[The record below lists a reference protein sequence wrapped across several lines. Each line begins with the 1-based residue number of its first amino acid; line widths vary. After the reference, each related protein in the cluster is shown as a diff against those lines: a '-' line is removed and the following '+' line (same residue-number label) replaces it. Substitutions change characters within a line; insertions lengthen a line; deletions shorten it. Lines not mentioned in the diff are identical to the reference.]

1 MADNVF
7 MSKNNQ
13 PPEEEKPGSFR
24 PDLLSSSPEL
34 EMILKAN
41 KDMEL
46 NPGVVSDQ
54 TFESQYPEES
64 PTRIF
69 AEQPATPLRYLSP
82 EEESL
87 GIRVRPVNPGTL
99 TSVPPVF
106 QPQAPSINTPQNT
119 DGQYVNRGFISIED
133 VLFGEAGRY
142 YQYSEKLD
150 ALLKFTQ
157 ENLVSRGSNI
167 EESLKDPEK
176 KAKLISDIDSIVLR
190 ELVAEGG
197 YREDV
202 KQFLIASITNEIVGL
217 GPLEPIWQDASITE
231 VIVNGPDN
239 IYIEKEGKL
248 MRASGTRFRSQEHL
262 FEVCQR
268 IIQSTGGKLDITN
281 PLADGRL
288 ADGSRVNAVH
298 QNLANRGPLLT
309 IRRFP
314 QLNRSLVD
322 LVALGALNEEMA
334 SLLAW
339 LVSNKASSLVVG
351 GTGTGKA
358 LDVDTP
364 IPTPK
369 GFVRM
374 GDLKIGDTVFDEQ
387 GKQTLVIGA
396 YDEEIDRP
404 CFKVVFSDG
413 SSIIADAEHLWLTY
427 DKASRSLI
435 KNSYYHTILL
445 PEHSCSHSK
454 SVVDV
459 ISEVSSSGLSPQRNP
474 YLASFLKKEA
484 EGMPSIKTTKE
495 IRDTLLEDK
504 NYNHS
509 IPIVAGAVNM
519 KNQTLGIAPR
529 VMGKFLAMPRGSRE
543 DFISANQQ
551 LSTTMSKNVPLD
563 YQGIPTN
570 YLFSSMAQRHELLMG
585 IESLLGTRT
594 SSGYSKITSNSKK
607 LAEDT
612 SILLASLGYQV
623 QSEVDEALEYETV
636 YTLEYREPHSL
647 SDSHRYIVAIDPVE
661 SRPVRCIRVV
671 NESHLFLAGES
682 FIPTHNTTLLN
693 ALSAAIPRNERIITI
708 EDTLE
713 LRLHPDSHVAAM
725 EARSKDAKK
734 ENAVDIKDLVK
745 NALRMRPDR
754 IIVGEVRGAEAL
766 NMLEA
771 CNTGHEGSMSTIHAN
786 GPNEALARLA
796 VMIAQGGEMPSD
808 KVDWLV
814 GSALDIMIQIRRYK
828 DGSRRVSGI
837 YEVPN
842 IYSLAKDEPLR
853 TIPLWEWVQTDQ
865 DDESGK
871 VIGEYVKK
879 EDMSPHLAEKLGLAF
894 APMFTWEEVLA
905 LSKVN

>member
-7 MSKNNQ
+7 MSKNNYSF
-13 PPEEEKPGSFR
+13 EEEKPGSFR

-46 NPGVVSDQ
+46 NSDISPDQ
-54 TFESQYPEES
+54 TLES
-64 PTRIF
+64 PYPVEAPPKVF
-69 AEQPATPLRYLSP
+69 EEEPGAPLRYLSP

-87 GIRVRPVNPGTL
+87 GVRPHPAKPPTLVVQTQVAPATPIQNP
-99 TSVPPVF
+99 
-106 QPQAPSINTPQNT
+106 

-133 VLFGEAGRY
+133 VLFGDAGRY
-142 YQYSEKLD
+142 DQYSEKLST
-150 ALLKFTQ
+150 LLKSTQ
-157 ENLVSRGSNI
+157 ETLVAKGSNI
-167 EESLKDPEK
+167 EESLKDPIK
-176 KAKLISDIDSIVLR
+176 RTKLISDIDSIVLK
-190 ELVAEGG
+190 ELVSEGG

-202 KQFLIASITNEIVGL
+202 KKYLIASVANEIVGL

-248 MRASGTRFRSQEHL
+248 MRASGVRFRSQEHL

-298 QNLANRGPLLT
+298 QNLANKGPLLT

-322 LVALGALNEEMA
+322 LVALGALNQDMA
-334 SLLAW
+334 ALLAW
-339 LVSNKASSLVVG
+339 LVANKASALVVG

-387 GKQTLVIGA
+387 GKPTLVIGA
-396 YDEEIDRP
+396 YDEEMNRP
-404 CFKVVFSDG
+404 CFKVSFSDG
-413 SSIIADAEHLWLTY
+413 SFIIADAEHLWLTY
-427 DKASRSLI
+427 DHAARSLI
-435 KNSYYHTILL
+435 KDSYYHTILL
-445 PEHSCSHSK
+445 PEHSCLHSK

-459 ISEVSSSGLSPQRNP
+459 LPETSSLGVSPQRNP

-484 EGMPSIKTTKE
+484 EGMPSIKTTIE
-495 IRDTLLEDK
+495 IRETLIVDK
-504 NYNHS
+504 SYNYS
-509 IPIVAGAVNM
+509 IPIVAGAVSM
-519 KNQTLGIAPR
+519 KKQTLGIAPR

-543 DFISANQQ
+543 EFLNANIQ
-551 LSTTMSKNVPLD
+551 LSTTMSKDVPLD
-563 YQGIPTN
+563 YQGIPVN

-585 IESLLGTRT
+585 IESLLGASTT
-594 SSGYSKITSNSKK
+594 SGYLRIVSSSKE
-607 LAEDT
+607 LARDIA
-612 SILLASLGYQV
+612 ILLTSLGYQV
-623 QSEVDEALEYETV
+623 QSEVDDSLEHETV
-636 YTLEYREPHSL
+636 YSLEYRETHSL
-647 SDSHRYIVAIDPVE
+647 SDSHRYIVAIDPVA

-734 ENAVDIKDLVK
+734 ENAVEIKDLVK

-828 DGSRRVSGI
+828 DGSRRVAGI

-853 TIPLWEWVQTDQ
+853 TIPLWEWVQTGE
-865 DDESGK
+865 DESGK
-871 VIGEYVKK
+871 VLGDYTKRN
-879 EDMSPHLAEKLGLAF
+879 DMSPHLGAKLGLSF
-894 APMFTWEEVLA
+894 APAFTWQEVLTLA
-905 LSKVN
+905 QIK